1 MMDAKY
7 AKLRDLIA
15 VLQKFNQF
23 DHKMQVSTVLTL
35 LEIASADMAKKEI
48 TPQDLEKLTGL
59 MSGTM
64 TRNVY
69 YWENGYKDVTGA
81 HNMIVVRIHPSDRR
95 KRLINLNA
103 KGRGFIES
111 LLAILGDYNGTTE
124 GQQVPS

>member
-1 MMDAKY
+1 MDAKY
-7 AKLRDLIA
+7 VKLRDLIA
-15 VLQKFNQF
+15 VLQRFNQF
-23 DHKMQVSTVLTL
+23 DHKMQVSTMLTF
-35 LEIASADMAKKEI
+35 LEIAAADMAKKEI
-48 TPQDLEKLTGL
+48 TPIDLEKLTGL

-95 KRLINLNA
+95 KRLLNLNA
-103 KGRGFIES
+103 KGRGFLES
-111 LLAILGDYNGTTE
+111 ILAIGERNGTTE